1 MESKMPTEKE
11 RQEYGQKMWNET
23 SQSTRD
29 ALREDLKRFTEK
41 WDTSEEAVLNLLAQ
55 VGRQN
60 GIRAVCSELPA

>member
-1 MESKMPTEKE
+1 MPTEKE